1 LKIPKSKKSFTKIR
15 QTNVLSDEGIYCIY
29 IGSDQN
35 LLERISEQF
44 DQINAK
50 LDVLLSELAK

>member
-1 LKIPKSKKSFTKIR
+1 MFYLAK
-15 QTNVLSDEGIYCIY
+15 EYIYIY

-50 LDVLLSELAK
+50 LDALLFELA